1 MTRSLLILPSGL
13 PEAWLLGIQKWYL
26 AQGWSWPNSNQTL
39 ADEKENL
46 ELYAG
51 PLCDIPACWELEKIA
66 VQRISHPG
74 YLGASQNT
82 PESIFKLPYGAL
94 IYCPCQAAQN
104 QLLQW
109 RPDYTFTSKKVQEIN
124 WQITT
129 GIFRS
134 FEKNLI
140 PEGLN
145 RFEIPPEQLVPHETQ
160 QLMLVYWSKANAATW
175 QNIPEL
181 NNPQEQRLFI
191 HNQLLLRRLKPLKAH
206 IYSTAEAETQYQWLF
221 SSYIIYPHQNSSVFL
236 FGIKKGRVLE
246 TLREELAHSL
256 AKKLPERVFVSRPLS
271 NKSPLLRL
279 CAKLKIGLQ
288 HQSLTELQLNPIK
301 QWPETEW
308 VFFTSK
314 ILLESYFNASPPYT
328 KVRYA
333 CWGAD
338 LAKRLRQMG
347 CRADFIGATQRPPL
361 LAKQFQLILK
371 KDRVVFP
378 VIKNAPPGIGSLMTG
393 SHVILLEMGV
403 QKQSTLHLAE
413 TFDMAFLNNLQQT
426 EAFIKNRATARTYVV
441 SSRSAGKL
449 ILSRGIK
456 AVQEW
461 EGFDDFGIWM
471 GIQQFK

>member
-1 MTRSLLILPSGL
+1 MILYRYEKYILKRFLLSYLFSLTIIL
-13 PEAWLLGIQKWYL
+13 
-26 AQGWSWPNSNQTL
+26 
-39 ADEKENL
+39 
-46 ELYAG
+46 
-51 PLCDIPACWELEKIA
+51 
-66 VQRISHPG
+66 
-74 YLGASQNT
+74 
-82 PESIFKLPYGAL
+82 SIFIVFDIKDKIGS
-94 IYCPCQAAQN
+94 
-104 QLLQW
+104 
-109 RPDYTFTSKKVQEIN
+109 FTSNHIPLHEIVWDYYAMFIPYYGVQ
-124 WQITT
+124 
-129 GIFRS
+129 
-134 FEKNLI
+134 
-140 PEGLN
+140 
-145 RFEIPPEQLVPHETQ
+145 
-160 QLMLVYWSKANAATW
+160 
-175 QNIPEL
+175 
-181 NNPQEQRLFI
+181 
-191 HNQLLLRRLKPLKAH
+191 
-206 IYSTAEAETQYQWLF
+206 F
-221 SSYIIYPHQNSSVFL
+221 SPMFL
-236 FGIKKGRVLE
+236 YL
-246 TLREELAHSL
+246 SL
-256 AKKLPERVFVSRPLS
+256 
-271 NKSPLLRL
+271 
-279 CAKLKIGLQ
+279 
-288 HQSLTELQLNPIK
+288 
-301 QWPETEW
+301 

-378 VIKNAPPGIGSLMTG
+378 VIKNAPSGIGSLMTG